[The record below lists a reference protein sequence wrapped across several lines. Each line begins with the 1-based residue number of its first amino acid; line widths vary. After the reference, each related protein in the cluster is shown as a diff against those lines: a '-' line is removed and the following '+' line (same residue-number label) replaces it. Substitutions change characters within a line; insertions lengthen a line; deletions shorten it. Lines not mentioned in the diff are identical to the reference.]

1 MLIYSINYESSGH
14 PETAVL
20 LFNKGVP
27 LLMPNK
33 YGARGI
39 HIAAKEGH
47 VNVIKTLLAKGE
59 QIDAKTSDNKTAL
72 AIAVEHGKS
81 SAVEILL
88 GNGADCH
95 IRGGEDE
102 ETALHIAARIDEA
115 RGDKCS
121 KILLKSGADPNLTMG
136 NGCTAVH
143 IASQS
148 GNLLV
153 LRSLLQ
159 HGGDA
164 QKEDKEGG
172 EEGEVKFTYLSAL
185 KAAAAVCYVGGGT
198 TTE

>member
-1 MLIYSINYESSGH
+1 MHIAAINGH
-14 PETAVL
+14 PDTAVL

-72 AIAVEHGKS
+72 HIAVEHGKS

-88 GNGADCH
+88 GNGADCQ
-95 IRGGEDE
+95 IKGGETE

-121 KILLKSGADPNLTMG
+121 KILLKSGADPNLPMG
-136 NGCTAVH
+136 NGCTPVH
-143 IASQS
+143 IAAQS

-164 QKEDKEGG
+164 QKEDPMGNY
-172 EEGEVKFTYLSAL
+172 TN
-185 KAAAAVCYVGGGT
+185 
-198 TTE
+198 